1 MKIHIVSV
9 GKKRPEEYVTLENE
23 YLKRLSPYIKIDFTL
38 IKSSGS
44 SSKSTVL
51 KQKEKEGDDILKRV
65 SPEAFLCALD
75 PGGKQ
80 MSSEEF
86 AAFLE
91 KLQMRNLKQIVFVIG
106 GASGLGTNVLKKADL
121 LLSFSK
127 MTFPH
132 DMVPLILI
140 EQLYRAFS
148 IIKGKNYHK

>member
-1 MKIHIVSV
+1 MFPWE
-9 GKKRPEEYVTLENE
+9 KKRPEEYITLENE

-106 GASGLGTNVLKKADL
+106 GASGLGTNVLKKADF

>member
-9 GKKRPEEYVTLENE
+9 GKKRPEEYITLENE

>member
-91 KLQMRNLKQIVFVIG
+91 NLQMRNLKQIVFVIG